1 MLFADQVS
9 IRLLSQLINV
19 FSRFL
24 QKLLKYFNGTITS
37 TFFVSLLPVSLAI
50 IPITLN
56 KSVSLPVKSTIL
68 PLSSKSDSSL

>member
-37 TFFVSLLPVSLAI
+37 TFFVSLLPVSLVI

>member
-37 TFFVSLLPVSLAI
+37 TFFVSLLPVSLVI
-50 IPITLN
+50 FPITLN